1 MPILSF
7 FVLIYAESV
16 LFLSLKVEL
25 NTFLYK
31 VEFVCSL
38 CLILIGSL
46 QGYKVVSFLCSL
58 KVV

>member
-46 QGYKVVSFLCSL
+46 QEYKVVSFLCSL